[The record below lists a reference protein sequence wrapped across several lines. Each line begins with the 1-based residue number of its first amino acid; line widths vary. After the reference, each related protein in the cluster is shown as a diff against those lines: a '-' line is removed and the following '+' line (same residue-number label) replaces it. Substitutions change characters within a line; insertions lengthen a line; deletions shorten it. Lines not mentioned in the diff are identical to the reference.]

1 MRPLDKIEKLFDGPD
16 KISHEYF
23 DILTNDILTR
33 HHHPLAKA
41 ERDKL
46 KLHPSAVLVPICFS
60 NNEVKILLTK
70 RLDNLKDHA
79 GQISFP
85 GGKIEK
91 NDETP
96 IVTAL
101 REASEE
107 VGLRTDDVSVIGNLD
122 VYITGTGFRIIPI
135 VSIISDYSYLKP
147 NQNEVDEIFY
157 LPLDFLMDKKNHKKG
172 SAIYE
177 VNGKKYEYDYH
188 VLPYKD
194 YHIWGATAGMLIN
207 LYQILK

>member
-1 MRPLDKIEKLFDGPD
+1 MMPLDKFRDLFDGPD

-23 DILTNDILTR
+23 EMLTNDVLTR
-33 HHHPLAKA
+33 HHHPLAKV
-41 ERDKL
+41 EKDKA
-46 KLHPSAVLVPICFS
+46 KLNPSAVLVPICYS

-91 NDETP
+91 NDTSP
-96 IVTAL
+96 IETAL
-101 REASEE
+101 REANEE
-107 VGLRTDDVSVIGNLD
+107 VGLRSDDVNILGNLD
-122 VYITGTGFRIIPI
+122 VYITGTGFRIMPI
-135 VSIISDYSYLKP
+135 VSVVSDYSYLKA
-147 NQNEVDEIFY
+147 NQNEVDEIFF
-157 LPLDFLMDKKNHKKG
+157 LPLEFLMDAKNHKKE
-172 SAIYE
+172 SATYE
-177 VNGKKYEYDYH
+177 VNNKKYEYDYY

-194 YHIWGATAGMLIN
+194 YNIWGATAGMLIN

>member
-1 MRPLDKIEKLFDGPD
+1 MMPLDKLRHLFDGPE

-23 DILTNDILTR
+23 EILTNDFLTR
-33 HHHPLAKA
+33 HHHPLAEAEKDKA
-41 ERDKL
+41 KL
-46 KLHPSAVLVPICFS
+46 NPSAVLVPICYS

-91 NDETP
+91 NDMSP
-96 IVTAL
+96 IETAL
-101 REASEE
+101 REANEE
-107 VGLRTDDVSVIGNLD
+107 VGLRSDDVNVLGNLD
-122 VYITGTGFRIIPI
+122 VYITGTGFRIMPI
-135 VSIISDYSYLKP
+135 VSIVSDYSYLKA
-147 NQNEVDEIFY
+147 NQNEVDEIFF
-157 LPLDFLMDKKNHKKG
+157 LPLEFLMDSNNHKKE
-172 SAIYE
+172 SATYE
-177 VNGKKYEYDYH
+177 VNNKKYEYDYY

-194 YHIWGATAGMLIN
+194 YNIWGATAGMLIN